1 MVAEFNSAFS
11 INGLP
16 IAYDDLSEVAYS
28 LVKEGE
34 PFEREI
40 GDFLL
45 DWISDSSQILQRTS
59 GSTGSPKDLYL
70 SKKAMVKSALLTGS
84 YLELGE
90 GTRAVLC
97 LPVSSIAGKMMLVRA
112 LTLGWKLTFV
122 APERTPLWSVS
133 GDIDFIAMVPM
144 QLQGS
149 LKELRR
155 VGKVLVGGAPVSKDL
170 RQALLGKKTIVYE
183 SYGMSETASH
193 IALRK
198 LNPPVEGTPSGTV
211 PAFQALPGITL
222 EQDENQCLVVHAPFI
237 SPEPIH
243 TNDLVS
249 LSDAHSFHWLGR
261 ADHIVNSGGVKLIPE
276 LLEAQLE
283 PIVARRFFLTGIPD
297 ADLGEKLVLIAE
309 GKPDKDLLAKV
320 KRSGTLEK
328 YQVPKAVYFLDTFME
343 GKSGKILRAEIK
355 AELFKNE

>member
-1 MVAEFNSAFS
+1 MVTEFNTAFS

-16 IAYDDLSEVAYS
+16 VAYADLSEVAYS

-45 DWISDSSQILQRTS
+45 DWISESEHILQRTS
-59 GSTGSPKDLYL
+59 GSTGSPKDVYL

-84 YLELGE
+84 FLELGE
-90 GTRAVLC
+90 GTRALLC

-112 LTLGWKLTFV
+112 LTLGWALTLV
-122 APERTPLWSVS
+122 APDRNPLWSVT
-133 GDIDFIAMVPM
+133 GAVDFVAMVPM
-144 QLQGS
+144 QLKAS
-149 LKELRR
+149 LKELDR

-170 RQALLGKKTIVYE
+170 REALSGRKTIVYE

-198 LNPPVEGTPSGTV
+198 LNPPGEGDSSGGIS
-211 PAFQALPGITL
+211 PFQALPGITL
-222 EQDENQCLVVHAPFI
+222 EQDDDGCLVVHAPFI
-237 SPEPIH
+237 SKEPIQ

-249 LSDAHSFHWLGR
+249 MPDAQSFHWLGR
-261 ADHIVNSGGVKLIPE
+261 ADHVVNSGGVKLIPE
-276 LLEAQLE
+276 TLEAQLE
-283 PIVARRFFLTGIPD
+283 PVLKGRFFLTGIPD
-297 ADLGEKLVLIAE
+297 AELGEKLVLIAE
-309 GKPDKDLLAKV
+309 GKPDEELLTRL
-320 KRSGTLEK
+320 RSSAALEK
-328 YQVPKAVYFLDTFME
+328 YEVPKAVYFLDTFKE

-355 AELFKNE
+355 RELFKSE